1 MEEPIFSDNGFSLIE
16 SAEWVDVEDFCEAL
30 DDNSNNYA
38 LRYLYHA
45 VNSEELCPYLRLK
58 SSAGFITGDM
68 GCEFTEAEAIN
79 MDIEL
84 YQCLPLDKELF
95 LTMLQGYE
103 FGEFETGIFSE
114 GYLHG
119 GYTSILKSLEGT
131 AFEGLF

>member
-1 MEEPIFSDNGFSLIE
+1 MTEEDQTEHLLG
-16 SAEWVDVEDFCEAL
+16 ACCEAL

-38 LRYLYHA
+38 LRYLYYA
-45 VNSEELCPYLRLK
+45 VNSEELYRFRPYLRLK

-68 GCEFTEAEAIN
+68 GCEFTEAKAIN

-84 YQCLPLDKELF
+84 VQCLPLDKELF

-103 FGEFETGIFSE
+103 CGEFETGIFSE